1 MLAKAIAKES
11 GASFISTLSFSLYSC
26 PNIHGASLH
35 YTDLRI
41 STLTEKWFGESQ
53 KLVKGVFTLARKIQ
67 PTIIFIDEIDS
78 FLRSRQSND
87 HEVTAMMKAEFMSLW
102 DGLTTD
108 DDVRIVVRVPSYFP
122 SQDVLDRSLPPFCLF
137 LDSWCHKQTAGY

>member
-1 MLAKAIAKES
+1 M
-11 GASFISTLSFSLYSC
+11 
-26 PNIHGASLH
+26 
-35 YTDLRI
+35 RI

-67 PTIIFIDEIDS
+67 PTIVFIDEIDS

-108 DDVRIVVRVPSYFP
+108 DEARIVVGISPFGVSSRYF
-122 SQDVLDRSLPPFCLF
+122 
-137 LDSWCHKQTAGY
+137 

>member
-1 MLAKAIAKES
+1 M
-11 GASFISTLSFSLYSC
+11 
-26 PNIHGASLH
+26 
-35 YTDLRI
+35 
-41 STLTEKWFGESQ
+41 
-53 KLVKGVFTLARKIQ
+53 ARKIQ

-108 DDVRIVVRVPSYFP
+108 DDARIVVSSWVTLLICMI
-122 SQDVLDRSLPPFCLF
+122 QSLISHRFVHIA
-137 LDSWCHKQTAGY
+137 DSWSDKQAS